1 MELKPKVYLESLGCT
16 KNLVDS
22 EVIAG
27 HLNESGFVFTP
38 AADEAEIIIVNTCA
52 FIGEAVEEALETIKR
67 LAALKQKGSCR
78 RLVVAGCLPQRYGK
92 QITAKCGNLK
102 EVDFFVGGG
111 EIHTITRFLK
121 EEKQEHSKPAHVNP
135 DDSPFLLDHTTPRI
149 RSTPPHTAYLKIA
162 EGCSH
167 HCSFCTIPAIKGVY
181 RSRTP
186 QSIIAEGQMLAEN
199 GVREVNII
207 AQDTTAYGMDLPGN
221 PGLDYLLKHLSRDT
235 DLQWIR
241 VLYGHP
247 NHLSPEILSVMREE
261 EKVCN
266 YIDLPLQHISDSLL
280 NKMGRRTTS
289 TRIKRQIAGMRAI
302 IPGLFIRTT
311 FIVGFPGETEENF
324 SELIQFVK
332 EVTFEHLGAF
342 KYSDEEGTRAFKLKD
357 KVEPKVIEERYHELM
372 STQSLIASKL
382 NQSLIGTSQT
392 VLVEGVDPESGL
404 LTGRTPFQAPD
415 IDGIVFITKGEVPA
429 GVMAEATVADADT
442 YDLFCEITRIIS

>member
-1 MELKPKVYLESLGCT
+1 MELKPKVYLESLGCA

-22 EVIAG
+22 EVMAG
-27 HLNESGFVFTP
+27 HLNENGFAFTP
-38 AADEAEIIIVNTCA
+38 AAEQAEIIIVNTCA
-52 FIGEAVEEALETIKR
+52 FIGEAVEEALETINR
-67 LAALKQKGSCR
+67 LALLKQKGSCR
-78 RLVVAGCLPQRYGK
+78 KLVVAGCLPQRFGK
-92 QITAKCGNLK
+92 KITAKSVDLK

-111 EIHTITRFLK
+111 EIHKIARLLQ
-121 EEKQEHSKPAHVNP
+121 EEKGCHSKPEHVSP
-135 DDSPFLLDHTTPRI
+135 DATPFLLDHTTPRI

-167 HCSFCTIPAIKGVY
+167 HCSFCTIPAIKGAY

-186 QSIIAEGQMLAEN
+186 QSIITEGQMLAEK
-199 GVREVNII
+199 GVREVNLI
-207 AQDTTAYGMDLPGN
+207 AQDTTAYGTDLPGN
-221 PGLDYLLKHLSRDT
+221 PGMDYLLKHLSRDT

-247 NHLSPEILSVMREE
+247 NHLSRAILSTIREE

-266 YIDLPLQHISDSLL
+266 YIDLPLQHISDPVL

-289 TRIKRQIAGMRAI
+289 TRIKKQIAEMRSI
-302 IPGLFIRTT
+302 IPGLFLRTT
-311 FIVGFPGETEENF
+311 FIVGFPGETDEDF
-324 SELIQFVK
+324 RELVQFVK
-332 EVTFEHLGAF
+332 EFKFEHLGAF

-357 KVEPKVIEERYHELM
+357 KVAHTIIEERYHELM
-372 STQSLIASKL
+372 STQSLISFEL

-392 VLVEGVDPESGL
+392 VLVEGVDTESGL

-429 GVMAEATVADADT
+429 GVMAEAAVTDAQT
-442 YDLFCEITRIIS
+442 YDLFCEIKRIIS